1 MTFQEFLGQRNGQL
15 NQFFPHP
22 QAKGT
27 VLVSSHIW
35 WTEQIALAVYNLGYN
50 LLIHFPFYFLYT
62 DEAAWNN
69 FDGLWDQIR
78 HNIKEF
84 KVDLILAGNSTAM
97 APHPKTH
104 EMLHDAAGIPVVN
117 YWWDEPRATPP
128 FASRGSS
135 PQEYLAM
142 LTNPRALN
150 VIWDIDVLEELAA
163 FYGLTNTVHVPL
175 ATDPGFWQQTPVPMD
190 KRAIRVCFLGN
201 CHFDSA
207 YVETDED
214 PLVRWARQVIDA
226 KIANLDRPMTACL
239 KEVGAAPTASKYYD
253 ATKQD
258 WANMFR
264 PWEFLNAVYMQRTRN
279 HMVKA
284 AAEHLKK
291 KLVLIGNGWDKIGL
305 TAQSR
310 HAQEKSG
317 YIYVNSQVSLNL
329 FGGCVHGGMPLR
341 PFDIAASSG
350 LLVTHYQRELPGLFD
365 VGKECLAFR
374 NADEMIAAIDRVLA
388 APQEFEAM
396 VAAGRQRV
404 LTEHTWMHR
413 MEYVLQAARERF
425 AIR

>member
-22 QAKGT
+22 NAKGT

-135 PQEYLAM
+135 PQDYLAM
-142 LTNPRALN
+142 LKNPRSLN
-150 VIWDIDVLEELAA
+150 VIWDIDVLEELSA
-163 FYGLTNTVHVPL
+163 FYGLANTVHVPL

-214 PLVRWARQVIDA
+214 PLVRWARQGVRDGVDDGRA
-226 KIANLDRPMTACL
+226 GQQLADRSLPKAAL
-239 KEVGAAPTASKYYD
+239 RLLQAAPAK
-253 ATKQD
+253 
-258 WANMFR
+258 R
-264 PWEFLNAVYMQRTRN
+264 FLQ
-279 HMVKA
+279 A
-284 AAEHLKK
+284 AAITT
-291 KLVLIGNGWDKIGL
+291 VDIAG
-305 TAQSR
+305 AQT
-310 HAQEKSG
+310 
-317 YIYVNSQVSLNL
+317 L
-329 FGGCVHGGMPLR
+329 FALGR
-341 PFDIAASSG
+341 YFRFDIAHALPPRLAVRPFPGSG
-350 LLVTHYQRELPGLFD
+350 RAPNPSPHGRTARLHAGQCPGS
-365 VGKECLAFR
+365 AAR
-374 NADEMIAAIDRVLA
+374 NAR
-388 APQEFEAM
+388 
-396 VAAGRQRV
+396 
-404 LTEHTWMHR
+404 
-413 MEYVLQAARERF
+413 
-425 AIR
+425 